1 MRYTSS
7 PADGEAARAGLAAGR
22 TRASSTAD
30 SAHGMVTL
38 WDGIIIGGAG
48 GAVAGITV
56 WLVQIGH
63 AACLQRRD
71 RRRNYDWLESSTA
84 ADGDPVFRSGRAIAS
99 WTNLPIDRVRY
110 ICSIDERI
118 VLSTGEKEDMWCTRE
133 RAPR

>member
-38 WDGIIIGGAG
+38 WDGI
-48 GAVAGITV
+48 TV

-71 RRRNYDWLESSTA
+71 RRRNCDWLESSTA
-84 ADGDPVFRSGRAIAS
+84 ADGDPVFRSFRAIAS
-99 WTNLPIDRVRY
+99 WTNRPIDRVRY
-110 ICSIDERI
+110 ISSIDKRI